1 MDDYQKL
8 RTSWT
13 MLQKAQGGHRASQL
27 SDFSRSGG
35 IPYPDQP
42 VVAACEQAPVRQ
54 CCNRVHLAVVL
65 AKLYRASAWYA

>member
-13 MLQKAQGGHRASQL
+13 MLH
-27 SDFSRSGG
+27 
-35 IPYPDQP
+35 YPDQP

-54 CCNRVHLAVVL
+54 WCNRAHLAVVL